1 MASVPPPSSP
11 PEPPPEPPP
20 TPVPGVSAALLEAEL
35 QQLAASS
42 AFRQSP
48 RHVRFLRHLV
58 AAVMAGE
65 TTKLREMTLGVE
77 VFYRQAAKFDPRS
90 DSIVRVEAR
99 RLRQKLAR
107 YYAEEGQQ
115 ARLEFV
121 LPVGSYR
128 VELRHRQPVAPTERH
143 RASVG
148 VFPLLALGDA
158 PGLEALAPALSA
170 ELVGALTRLNGLRVV
185 ALAGPPPALDPAELR
200 RAGRRVNVGCL
211 VRGSLA
217 RQGAQWRLELQLF
230 DSERGQPMWAR
241 QALSD
246 DAETLVT
253 LETLARGIVA
263 ELHRDA
269 SQRQLQRITQAG
281 RQPLLPAL
289 GAGAPSRETLDRLAL
304 ARLAMR
310 QNTPDGYRKA
320 EALCEQ
326 ALAEEPLYAPAY
338 ALLADALI
346 SSVGLT
352 VLPSLPTLESCRRAA
367 LRAIEL
373 DPTLPDPHDVLGQ
386 VHLVLDH
393 DWPRSEASAL
403 AAIRLAPGAARVHA
417 RHGWLLMMNRRFAEA
432 RASYAE
438 ARDLD
443 PLSVLYRVH
452 ESLVSIYERAWPR
465 AEAEL
470 RAVLDVVPEHAI
482 ALALLGALQLYRNE
496 LDDAEA
502 TYRRLDSLHPKLS
515 IGRCGRAQVLALR
528 GEVTAARHE
537 LQAMTAIF
545 EAGYLSPYQ
554 IAMVHSRLQEPEA
567 ALHWLHE
574 SARLRD
580 FNFVCVGVDPTFD
593 NLRGRDDYRQ
603 LLREHGLGHLAGAA

>member
-1 MASVPPPSSP
+1 MAAAPSPSP
-11 PEPPPEPPP
+11 PQSPA
-20 TPVPGVSAALLEAEL
+20 PGLSAALLEAEL
-35 QQLAASS
+35 QQLAASA

-58 AAVMAGE
+58 DAVMAGE
-65 TTKLREMTLGVE
+65 SARLREMTLGVE
-77 VFYRQAAKFDPRS
+77 VFYRQPAKFDPRS

-115 ARLEFV
+115 ARLEFA

-128 VELRHRQPVAPTERH
+128 VELRHRQPVPPAERH

-148 VFPLLALGDA
+148 VYPLLALGDS
-158 PGLEALAPALSA
+158 PGLESLAPALSA

-185 ALAGPPPALDPAELR
+185 ALTGPAPAIDPAELR
-200 RAGRRVNVGCL
+200 RAGRRVNVGSL
-211 VRGSLA
+211 VRGSMA
-217 RQGAQWRLELQLF
+217 RQGQQWRLELQLF
-230 DSERGQPMWAR
+230 DSERGQPMWSR

-246 DAETLVT
+246 DAETLAT

-269 SQRQLQRITQAG
+269 AQRQLQRITRAG

-289 GAGAPSRETLDRLAL
+289 GTGAPSRETLERLSL

-310 QNTPDGYRKA
+310 LNTPDGYRKA

-326 ALAEEPLYAPAY
+326 AIAAEPRYGPAY
-338 ALLADALI
+338 ALLADALLG
-346 SSVGLT
+346 SVGLT

-386 VHLVLDH
+386 VHLVLDR
-393 DWPRSEASAL
+393 DWPRAEASAL

-443 PLSVLYRVH
+443 PLSALYRAH
-452 ESLVSIYERAWPR
+452 EALVSIYERQWSR
-465 AEAEL
+465 AETEL
-470 RAVLDVVPEHAI
+470 LAVLDVVPDHLV
-482 ALALLGALQLYRNE
+482 ALALNGALQLYTGQVGR
-496 LDDAEA
+496 AEA
-502 TYRRLDSLHPKLS
+502 TYRHLDSHYPKLS
-515 IGRCGRAQVLALR
+515 IGRCGRAQVLALQ
-528 GEVTAARHE
+528 GEVAAARHE

-554 IAMVHSRLQEPEA
+554 IAMVHTRLGEPEA
-567 ALHWLHE
+567 ALHWLRE
-574 SARLRD
+574 SARLCD
-580 FNFVCVGVDPTFD
+580 FNYACVAVDPTFD
-593 NLRGRDDYRQ
+593 ALHEQGDFRQ
-603 LLREHGLGHLAGAA
+603 LLRDTGLAHLAD

>member
-1 MASVPPPSSP
+1 MAAAPSPSP
-11 PEPPPEPPP
+11 PQSPA
-20 TPVPGVSAALLEAEL
+20 PGLSAALLEAEL
-35 QQLAASS
+35 QQLAASA

-58 AAVMAGE
+58 DAVMAGE
-65 TTKLREMTLGVE
+65 SARLREMTLGVE
-77 VFYRQAAKFDPRS
+77 VFYRQPAKFDPRS

-115 ARLEFV
+115 ARLEFA

-128 VELRHRQPVAPTERH
+128 VELRHRQPVPPAERH

-148 VFPLLALGDA
+148 VYPLLALGDS
-158 PGLEALAPALSA
+158 PGLESLAPALSA

-185 ALAGPPPALDPAELR
+185 ALTGPAPAIDPAELR
-200 RAGRRVNVGCL
+200 RAGRRVNVGSL
-211 VRGSLA
+211 VRGSMA
-217 RQGAQWRLELQLF
+217 RQGQQWRLELQLF
-230 DSERGQPMWAR
+230 DSERGQPMWSR
-241 QALSD
+241 QALSG
-246 DAETLVT
+246 DAETLAT

-269 SQRQLQRITQAG
+269 AQRQLQRITRAG

-289 GAGAPSRETLDRLAL
+289 GTGAPSRETLERLSL

-310 QNTPDGYRKA
+310 LNTPDGYRKA

-326 ALAEEPLYAPAY
+326 AIAAEPRYGPAY
-338 ALLADALI
+338 ALLADALLG
-346 SSVGLT
+346 SVGLT

-386 VHLVLDH
+386 VHLVLDR
-393 DWPRSEASAL
+393 DWPRAEASAL

-443 PLSVLYRVH
+443 PLSALYRAH
-452 ESLVSIYERAWPR
+452 EALVSIYERQWSR
-465 AEAEL
+465 AETEL
-470 RAVLDVVPEHAI
+470 LAVLDVVPDHLV
-482 ALALLGALQLYRNE
+482 ALALNGALQLYTGQVGR
-496 LDDAEA
+496 AEA
-502 TYRRLDSLHPKLS
+502 TYRHLDSHYPKLS
-515 IGRCGRAQVLALR
+515 IGRCGRAQVLALQ
-528 GEVTAARHE
+528 GEVAAARHE

-554 IAMVHSRLQEPEA
+554 IAMVHTRLGEPEA
-567 ALHWLHE
+567 ALHWLRE
-574 SARLRD
+574 SARLCD
-580 FNFVCVGVDPTFD
+580 FNYACVAVDPTFD
-593 NLRGRDDYRQ
+593 ALHEQGDFRQ
-603 LLREHGLGHLAGAA
+603 LLRDTGLAHLAD

>member
-1 MASVPPPSSP
+1 MAAAPSPSP
-11 PEPPPEPPP
+11 PQSPA
-20 TPVPGVSAALLEAEL
+20 PGLSAALLEAEL
-35 QQLAASS
+35 QQLAASA

-58 AAVMAGE
+58 DAVMAGE
-65 TTKLREMTLGVE
+65 SARLREMTLGVE
-77 VFYRQAAKFDPRS
+77 VFYRQPAKFDPRS

-115 ARLEFV
+115 ARLEFA

-128 VELRHRQPVAPTERH
+128 VELRHRQPVPPAERH

-148 VFPLLALGDA
+148 VYPLLALGDS
-158 PGLEALAPALSA
+158 PGLESLAPALSA

-185 ALAGPPPALDPAELR
+185 ALTGPAPAIDPAELR
-200 RAGRRVNVGCL
+200 RAGRRVNVGSL
-211 VRGSLA
+211 VRGSMA
-217 RQGAQWRLELQLF
+217 RQGQQWRLELQLF
-230 DSERGQPMWAR
+230 DSERGQPMWSR
-241 QALSD
+241 QALSG
-246 DAETLVT
+246 DAETLAT

-269 SQRQLQRITQAG
+269 AQRQLQRITQAG

-289 GAGAPSRETLDRLAL
+289 GTGAPSRETLERLSL

-310 QNTPDGYRKA
+310 LNTPDGYRKA

-326 ALAEEPLYAPAY
+326 AIAAEPRYGPAY
-338 ALLADALI
+338 ALLADALLG
-346 SSVGLT
+346 SVGLT

-386 VHLVLDH
+386 VHLVLDR
-393 DWPRSEASAL
+393 DWPRAEASAL

-443 PLSVLYRVH
+443 PLSALYRAH
-452 ESLVSIYERAWPR
+452 EALVSIYERQWSR
-465 AEAEL
+465 AETEL
-470 RAVLDVVPEHAI
+470 LAVLDVVPDHLV
-482 ALALLGALQLYRNE
+482 ALALNGALQLYTGQVGR
-496 LDDAEA
+496 AEA
-502 TYRRLDSLHPKLS
+502 TYRHLDSHYPKLS
-515 IGRCGRAQVLALR
+515 IGRCGRAQVLALQ
-528 GEVTAARHE
+528 GEVAAARHE

-554 IAMVHSRLQEPEA
+554 IAMVHTRLGEPEA
-567 ALHWLHE
+567 ALHWLRE
-574 SARLRD
+574 SARLCD
-580 FNFVCVGVDPTFD
+580 FNYACVAVDPTFD
-593 NLRGRDDYRQ
+593 ALHEQGDFRQ
-603 LLREHGLGHLAGAA
+603 LLRDTGLAHLAD

>member
-1 MASVPPPSSP
+1 MASAATPSPTPS
-11 PEPPPEPPP
+11 P
-20 TPVPGVSAALLEAEL
+20 TPVLSAALLEAEL
-35 QQLAASS
+35 QQLAASA

-58 AAVMAGE
+58 DAVMAGE
-65 TTKLREMTLGVE
+65 TARLREMTLGVE
-77 VFYRQAAKFDPRS
+77 VFYRQAARFDPRS

-128 VELRHRQPVAPTERH
+128 VELRHRQPVPPAERH

-148 VFPLLALGDA
+148 VYPLLALGDA

-185 ALAGPPPALDPAELR
+185 ALAGPAPALDPAEQR
-200 RAGRRVNVGCL
+200 RAGRRVNVGSL
-211 VRGSLA
+211 VRGSMA
-217 RQGAQWRLELQLF
+217 RQGTQWRLELQLF
-230 DSERGQPMWAR
+230 DSELGQPMWAR
-241 QALSD
+241 QALCN
-246 DAETLVT
+246 DAETLAT

-269 SQRQLQRITQAG
+269 AQRQLQRITQAG

-289 GAGAPSRETLDRLAL
+289 GSSAPSRETLERLSL

-310 QNTPDGYRKA
+310 LNTPEGYRKA

-326 ALAEEPLYAPAY
+326 AIAAEPLYAPAY

-346 SSVGLT
+346 GSVGLT

-386 VHLVLDH
+386 VYLALDH

-403 AAIRLAPGAARVHA
+403 AAIRLAPGAARVHG

-452 ESLVSIYERAWPR
+452 EALVSIYERDWPR
-465 AEAEL
+465 ADAGL
-470 RAVLDVVPEHAI
+470 QAVLDIVPEHLL
-482 ALALLGALQLYRNE
+482 ALALLGALQLYTGDIDR
-496 LDDAEA
+496 AEA
-502 TYRRLDSLHPKLS
+502 TYHRLDDLYPKLS
-515 IGRCGRAQVLALR
+515 IGRCGQAQVLALR
-528 GEVTAARHE
+528 GEVAAARHE

-554 IAMVHSRLQEPEA
+554 IAMVHCRLHEPEA
-567 ALHWLHE
+567 ALHWLRE

-580 FNFVCVGVDPTFD
+580 FNYACVGVDPTFD
-593 NLRGRDDYRQ
+593 ALRQRDDYRQ
-603 LLREHGLGHLAGAA
+603 LLRDTGLGHLAGEDLSG